1 MINPKA
7 YLTRVK
13 NVRRG
18 LEARSKLVEA
28 LSAKGLTIQDLCEA
42 VNMRPGKA
50 RYHLQNMMKDGVVKK
65 RRNGRRVI
73 WELTGT
79 GQASIE
85 EVV

>member
-13 NVRRG
+13 NVRSG

-28 LSAKGLTIQDLCEA
+28 LSARGLTTQELCKA

-50 RYHLQNMMKDGVVKK
+50 RYHLQNMVKDGVVKK
-65 RRNGRRVI
+65 RRSGRRII

>member
-7 YLTRVK
+7 YLTGMK

-18 LEARSKLVEA
+18 LVARSKLVEA
-28 LSAKGLTIQDLCEA
+28 LAVKGLTIQELCKA
-42 VNMRPGKA
+42 TDMRPGKA
-50 RYHLQNMMKDGVVKK
+50 RYHLQNMVRDGVVKK
-65 RRNGRRVI
+65 RRSGRRVV

-85 EVV
+85 EVL